1 MNSDSESVGTSESLF
16 QTSGRNVSGSVEK
29 DGEVCE
35 FLPESASSASDTKR
49 VYKFSNTSESRS
61 QLDGR

>member
-29 DGEVCE
+29 DGGSLR
-35 FLPESASSASDTKR
+35 FLTRKR
-49 VYKFSNTSESRS
+49 IVSV
-61 QLDGR
+61 GH